1 MSGAGQGERGPDVA
15 RVIDESAE
23 PAWISVSAGSAR
35 SAQQRPVRTGRI
47 VAQVIAAAAVVVVL
61 VTVLGSIASR
71 KLAEQ
76 EAVHDAANTTDLLA
90 DAVVQPAITDALAAM
105 DPAAIASFDA
115 VVRAHVLGSSIVRV
129 KVWTPDGKIVYSD
142 EPRVIGETFVLGED
156 ERDVLTDPVTRAEI
170 SDLSKPENRFET
182 GQKRLLEV
190 YRPVWTPTG
199 QPLLF
204 ETYARYDT
212 VTSRTSD
219 LWRGF
224 AGITLTSLLL
234 LIALLLPV
242 LWRLIDRLRTAQTQ
256 REQLLQ
262 HAVDASADERQRIAA
277 NLHDGVV
284 QELAASS
291 FAVAG
296 AAGQAQSLG
305 HPGLAHQLNEV
316 VTTVR
321 ASISG
326 LRSLLVDIYPP
337 NLRTAGLYTALDDLA
352 TALRARDVVVTI
364 DVPDDVATRL
374 SEDDERLI
382 FRVAQECLR
391 NTAKHA
397 GATNVLVSLT
407 RSSGAI
413 VLIVADDGRGFDPST
428 LLNDPERGHFGLRIL
443 GDLAASS
450 GAALDVASAP
460 GEGTRWRLTLPRR

>member
-1 MSGAGQGERGPDVA
+1 VSRTTQGDGGLTGTTTAATTAWLSVTAGTGRKD
-15 RVIDESAE
+15 
-23 PAWISVSAGSAR
+23 
-35 SAQQRPVRTGRI
+35 QQRPVRTGRI
-47 VAQVIAAAAVVVVL
+47 VAQVIAAAAIVVVL
-61 VTVLGSIASR
+61 VSVLGSIASR

-90 DAVVQPAITDALAAM
+90 DAVVQPAITDELAAM
-105 DPAAIASFDA
+105 DPAAIAAFDA
-115 VVRAHVLGSSIVRV
+115 VIRAHVLGPSIVRV
-129 KVWTPDGKIVYSD
+129 KVWTPDGKVVYSD
-142 EPRVIGETFVLGED
+142 EPRVIGESFTLGED

-182 GQKRLLEV
+182 GQDRLLEV
-190 YRPVWTPTG
+190 YRPVWTATG

-204 ETYARYDT
+204 ETYSQYDA
-212 VTSRTSD
+212 VTSRTSN

-234 LIALLLPV
+234 LVALLLPV
-242 LWRLIDRLRTAQTQ
+242 LWRLIDRLRSAQTQ
-256 REQLLQ
+256 RELLLQ
-262 HAVDASADERQRIAA
+262 HAVDASAEERQRIAA

-296 AAGQAQSLG
+296 AAGQAQALG
-305 HPGLAHQLNEV
+305 AQGLANQLTDV
-316 VTTVR
+316 VGTVR

-337 NLRTAGLYTALDDLA
+337 NLRTAGLFTALDDLA
-352 TALRARDVVVTI
+352 TALRARNVIVTI
-364 DVPDDVATRL
+364 DVPEEVATRL
-374 SEDDERLI
+374 SEDQERLV

-397 GATNVLVSLT
+397 GARHVSVAL
-407 RSSGAI
+407 SQQSGS
-413 VLIVADDGRGFDPST
+413 VVMIVADDGRGFDPQV
-428 LLNDPERGHFGLRIL
+428 LLADPEQGHFGLRIL
-443 GDLAASS
+443 SDLASGA

-460 GEGTRWRLTLPRR
+460 GEGTRWRLTLPRS

>member
-1 MSGAGQGERGPDVA
+1 MSGTDSTFSGPVPRG
-15 RVIDESAE
+15 IDGE
-23 PAWISVSAGSAR
+23 PAPPWVTVATASSR
-35 SAQQRPVRTGRI
+35 RDRQRPVRTGRI
-47 VAQVIAAAAVVVVL
+47 VAQVIAAAAIVVIL
-61 VTVLGSIASR
+61 VSVLGSVASR

-90 DAVVQPAITDALAAM
+90 DAVVQPAISDALAAM

-115 VVRAHVLGSSIVRV
+115 VIREHVLGSSIVRV

-142 EPRVIGETFVLGED
+142 EPRVIGDTFTLGDD
-156 ERDVLTDPVTRAEI
+156 EQGVLTNPVTRAEI

-182 GQKRLLEV
+182 GQDRLLEV
-190 YRPVWTPTG
+190 YRPVWTASG

-204 ETYARYDT
+204 ETYAKYDI
-212 VTSRTSD
+212 VTSRTSE

-234 LIALLLPV
+234 LVALLLPV
-242 LWRLIDRLRTAQTQ
+242 LWRLIDRLRSAQTQ
-256 REQLLQ
+256 RELLLQ
-262 HAVDASADERQRIAA
+262 HAVDASAEERQRIAA

-305 HPGLAHQLNEV
+305 APGLATQLNEV
-316 VTTVR
+316 VATVR

-337 NLRTAGLYTALDDLA
+337 NLRTAGLPTALDDLA

-364 DVPDDVATRL
+364 DVPEDVASRL
-374 SEDDERLI
+374 REDEERLV
-382 FRVAQECLR
+382 FRVTQECLR

-397 GATNVLVSLT
+397 GASHVEVTLSSQSGTTVLV
-407 RSSGAI
+407 I
-413 VLIVADDGRGFDPST
+413 ADNGRGFDPEV
-428 LLNDPERGHFGLRIL
+428 LLADPAQGHFGLRIL
-443 GDLAASS
+443 GDLAASA
-450 GAALDVASAP
+450 GAALDVSAAP
-460 GEGTRWRLTLPRR
+460 GAGTRWRLTLPRS

>member
-1 MSGAGQGERGPDVA
+1 MSSTTQGERGA
-15 RVIDESAE
+15 RGDAPTRAPMAPGWV
-23 PAWISVSAGSAR
+23 SVSAGSIGR
-35 SAQQRPVRTGRI
+35 DQQRPVRTGRI
-47 VAQVIAAAAVVVVL
+47 VAQVVAAAVIVVVL
-61 VTVLGSIASR
+61 VSLLGAFASR

-90 DAVVQPAITDALAAM
+90 DAVVQPAITDELAAM

-129 KVWTPDGKIVYSD
+129 KVWTPDGTIVYSD
-142 EPRVIGETFVLGED
+142 EPRVIGDTFTLGE
-156 ERDVLTDPVTRAEI
+156 EEQGVLTHPVTRAEI

-182 GQKRLLEV
+182 GHDRLLEV
-190 YRPVWTPTG
+190 YRPVWTSSG
-199 QPLLF
+199 QPMLF
-204 ETYARYDT
+204 ETYAKYDA
-212 VTSRTSD
+212 VTSRTGD

-234 LIALLLPV
+234 LVALLIPV
-242 LWRLIDRLRTAQTQ
+242 LWRLIDRLRSAQSQ
-256 REQLLQ
+256 RELLLQ

-296 AAGQAQSLG
+296 AAGQAQALG
-305 HPGLAHQLNEV
+305 HPGLASHLNEV
-316 VTTVR
+316 VATVR

-337 NLRTAGLYTALDDLA
+337 NLRTAGLYTALDDLS
-352 TALRARDVVVTI
+352 TALRARDVEVTI
-364 DVPDDVATRL
+364 DVP
-374 SEDDERLI
+374 SELAERLDDDQERLV

-397 GATNVLVSLT
+397 GAQHVSVTLGTEGKSIVLV
-407 RSSGAI
+407 
-413 VLIVADDGRGFDPST
+413 VADDGRGFDPAT
-428 LLNDPERGHFGLRIL
+428 VLADPEHGHFGLRIL
-443 GDLAASS
+443 GDLASS
-450 GAALDVASAP
+450 AGAALDVASAP
-460 GEGTRWRLTLPRR
+460 GEGTRWRLTLPQS

>member
-1 MSGAGQGERGPDVA
+1 MDAGIDPSWVTVSTGSSHSG
-15 RVIDESAE
+15 
-23 PAWISVSAGSAR
+23 
-35 SAQQRPVRTGRI
+35 QQRPIRTGRI
-47 VAQVIAAAAVVVVL
+47 VAQVIAAAAIVVIL
-61 VTVLGSIASR
+61 VSVLGSFASR

-90 DAVVQPAITDALAAM
+90 DAVVQPAITDDLANM
-105 DPAAIASFDA
+105 DPAATATFDA
-115 VVRAHVLGSSIVRV
+115 IVRKHVLGPSIVRV
-129 KVWTPDGKIVYSD
+129 KVWTPAGKIVYSD
-142 EPRVIGETFVLGED
+142 EPRVIGETFVLGEE

-170 SDLSKPENRFET
+170 SDLAKPENRFET
-182 GQKRLLEV
+182 GQDRLLEV
-190 YRPVWTPTG
+190 YRPVWTSTG

-204 ETYARYDT
+204 ETYAKYDT
-212 VTSRTSD
+212 VTSRTAD

-234 LIALLLPV
+234 LVALLLPV

-256 REQLLQ
+256 RELLLQ
-262 HAVDASADERQRIAA
+262 HAVDASSEERQRIAA

-305 HPGLAHQLNEV
+305 HPRLAGQLNDV
-316 VTTVR
+316 VATVR

-364 DVPDDVATRL
+364 DVPDDVTTHL
-374 SEDDERLI
+374 TEDDERLV

-397 GATNVLVSLT
+397 GASTVLVRLS
-407 RSSGAI
+407 RSNG
-413 VLIVADDGRGFDPST
+413 VVELLVADDGRGFDPQA
-428 LLNDPERGHFGLRIL
+428 LLADPEQGHFGLRIL
-443 GDLAASS
+443 GDLAASA

-460 GEGTRWRLTLPRR
+460 GEGTRWRLRLPRP